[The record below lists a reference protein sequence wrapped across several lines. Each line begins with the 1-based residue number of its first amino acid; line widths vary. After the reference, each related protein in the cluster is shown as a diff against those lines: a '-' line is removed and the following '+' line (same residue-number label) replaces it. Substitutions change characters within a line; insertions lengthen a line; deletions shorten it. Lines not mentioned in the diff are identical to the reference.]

1 MPHNDENE
9 KPKSTGVNRRQ
20 FITRTAA
27 GAAGA
32 VALTSVLDAC
42 GGSSSSTPAATAEQ
56 NLSTGAWKFGVMSD
70 TQWTD
75 APGTVWTTN
84 PVGTDAADP
93 NTSAV
98 SIATQIQQQFVDAGV
113 KFVVHVGDLADNTSA
128 SVANTG
134 EDTRALYAQTLY
146 NAGIGF
152 FPLRGNHDD
161 NYANLG
167 AEFQRIFPQTQTG
180 VHNSTPSDVLAF
192 ATSDPQVSSAQNTC
206 LPTGKSGAA
215 FTVGSNFSSPSD
227 NLWPAS
233 SLKGLSYSFDF
244 SNARFILLD
253 QFTPITSNGAA
264 PAGWDGGF
272 GGTSPTTINLQ
283 QSWINS
289 QLSGRSAGSHA
300 FVFGHKGIITCQHAD
315 GLFGNDPSQN
325 LPYQNAF
332 ISSLASNKVGYY
344 MNGHDHMYDRAL
356 ITSPDATAKAMTI
369 LTASDS
375 SKFYVPA
382 GSGTNCHGNVIN
394 GSTVT
399 QPVPFGSTNDIYYN
413 SLVGL
418 PSRRTPITQELNTV
432 GYYIFTVNGSNVN
445 VDYYSADVTA
455 YTSSA
460 SEMIVTTATGLSFT
474 RRESFGYS
482 LIGKQFEVLPAAS
495 YASGALPIT
504 YPLPATATPTQIQ
517 DTSSSG
523 TTTAAILS
531 GTNSSNL
538 LDASKQPCAKVV
550 NTGWMS
556 ASGKVTSD
564 ILTLWGINPYVD
576 GGPQPDVYA
585 LSLTVKTSVATVRQG
600 LVLCALDSTGN
611 WSNAVNQNSGGTKTF
626 VNGPWKSSYGL
637 GTYGIDP
644 TTNSAWAVL
653 NYDGT
658 FAVAAGS

>member
-42 GGSSSSTPAATAEQ
+42 GGSSSSTTATTAEQ

-70 TQWTD
+70 TQWTN
-75 APGTVWTTN
+75 APGTVWTT
-84 PVGTDAADP
+84 PAGTDNSDP
-93 NTSAV
+93 DTSAV
-98 SIATQIQQQFVDAGV
+98 SIATQIQQQFINAGV
-113 KFVVHVGDLADNTSA
+113 KFVVHVGDLADNTST
-128 SVANTG
+128 SVADTG
-134 EDTRALYAQTLY
+134 EDTRALYAQPLY

-180 VHNSTPSDVLAF
+180 VHNSTPSDVLTTF
-192 ATSDPQVSSAQNTC
+192 ATSDPQVSSAQNT
-206 LPTGKSGAA
+206 LPVTAKTGST
-215 FTVGSNFSSPSD
+215 FTVGSKFSSPSVW
-227 NLWPAS
+227 NNGLA
-233 SLKGLSYSFDF
+233 GLSYSFDF
-244 SNARFILLD
+244 NNARFILLD

-264 PAGWDGGF
+264 PAGWDGG
-272 GGTSPTTINLQ
+272 
-283 QSWINS
+283 
-289 QLSGRSAGSHA
+289 SAGSHA

-315 GLFGNDPSQN
+315 GLFGTDPSQN

-460 SEMIVTTATGLSFT
+460 SETIVTTATGLSFT
-474 RRESFGYS
+474 KRESFGYS
-482 LIGKQFEVLPAAS
+482 LIGKQFEVSPAAS
-495 YASGALPIT
+495 YASGAVAIT
-504 YPLPATATPTQIQ
+504 YPLPTTTTPTQIQ

-531 GTNSSNL
+531 GTNNSNL

-556 ASGKVTSD
+556 ASGKVISD
-564 ILTLWGINPYVD
+564 ILALWGINPYVN
-576 GGPQPDVYA
+576 GGPQPDVYT
-585 LSLTVKTSVATVRQG
+585 LSLTVKSTSATVRQG

-637 GTYGIDP
+637 GSYGIDT

-658 FAVAAGS
+658 FAIAAGS